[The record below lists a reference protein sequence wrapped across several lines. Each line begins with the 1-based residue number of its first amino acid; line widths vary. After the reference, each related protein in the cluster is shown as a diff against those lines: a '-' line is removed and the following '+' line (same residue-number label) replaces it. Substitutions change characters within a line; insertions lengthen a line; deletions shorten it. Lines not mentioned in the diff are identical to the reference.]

1 MNFVASVL
9 PVRSPGLEERSTL
22 EEISE
27 ARQRA
32 RKLAAGLSSEDA
44 LGFAR
49 AFSAGVLR
57 HYWSAATFG
66 TERPLREPR
75 LALRVLSPEEEEPA
89 SRLASA
95 FARLADEDAS
105 YGVGTLYTSLLPE
118 AYRSSYGA
126 YYTPPALVRRLLEN
140 VSALGFDWA
149 RGTILDPACG
159 GAAFLAP
166 IATAIIRRLRAD
178 GRPDAVILDHLAR
191 RLRGVEID
199 PFAAWLSM
207 ALVDLAV
214 VRGGVRS
221 DWTLP
226 DLVTVGDALR
236 CCGRGRDLFGM
247 GRGHRFDLVIGNPP
261 YGRVSLPARLRTKY
275 ARSLYGHANL
285 YGLFT
290 DLALRLTGRSSIVAY
305 VTPTSFLGGQYFK
318 RLRSLLGEEARPA
331 SLDFVESRTGV
342 FEDVLQETVLA
353 VFERRPG
360 KAKTRVSA
368 VTPSQLGSVEV
379 EELGEFDLPRRP
391 EDPWVFPRSRR
402 QHGLLENGTGLKA
415 RLSDYGFAVSTGPLV
430 WNRHK
435 DQLTS
440 DPGENHLPL
449 VWAEAVSSRGEFSF
463 SASGRNHQP
472 YFRLKKGQDHLV
484 TNAPCLLVQRTTAKE
499 QSRRLI
505 AAILPEDFLRENPGG
520 VVVEN
525 HLNIVR
531 SVGRT
536 RVPLEALWV
545 LFNSETLDGLF
556 RCING
561 SVAVSA
567 YELNALPLPTIKQA
581 LELAEMARTG
591 CSRADLEERIRTL
604 YGIRST

>member
-1 MNFVASVL
+1 
-9 PVRSPGLEERSTL
+9 LEERATV

-27 ARQRA
+27 ARQCA
-32 RKLAAGLSSEDA
+32 RQLAGALSSEDA

-49 AFSAGVLR
+49 AFTAGAMR
-57 HYWSAATFG
+57 HFWSSATFG
-66 TERPLREPR
+66 SERPLRPVR
-75 LALRVLSPEEEEPA
+75 LALRDLSSEEEELA
-89 SRLASA
+89 RRLASA
-95 FARLADEDAS
+95 LARLGDEDGS

-140 VSALGFDWA
+140 VSALGFDWSQ
-149 RGTILDPACG
+149 GTILDPACG

-214 VRGGVRS
+214 VRAGVRS
-221 DWTLP
+221 DWPLS
-226 DLVTVGDALR
+226 DLVTVGDALQ
-236 CCGRGRDLFGM
+236 CCARGRNLFGM

-261 YGRVSLPARLRTKY
+261 YGRVSLPTRLRNKY

-290 DLALRLTGRSSIVAY
+290 DLALRLTGRDSIVAY

-318 RLRSLLGEEARPA
+318 RLRALLGEETRPA

-353 VFERRPG
+353 VFERPPG

-368 VTPSQLGSVEV
+368 VTPSPAGPVEV

-402 QHGLLENGTGLKA
+402 QHGLLQNGAGLKA
-415 RLSDYGFAVSTGPLV
+415 RLSDYGFTVSTGPLV

-435 DQLTS
+435 DQLIS
-440 DPGENHLPL
+440 CPGENQLPL
-449 VWAEAVSSRGEFSF
+449 IWAEAVSPRGEFSF

-484 TNAPCLLVQRTTAKE
+484 TSAPCLLVQRTTAKE

-505 AAILPEDFLRENPGG
+505 AAILPEDFLRENQRG

-531 SVGRT
+531 AVGRA

-545 LFNSETLDGLF
+545 LFNSDTLDGLF

-567 YELNALPLPTIKQA
+567 YELNALPLPEIEQT
-581 LELAEMARTG
+581 LELAEMTRTG
-591 CSRADLEERIRTL
+591 CPRQELEERIRTL
-604 YGIRST
+604 YGIKSA